1 MNKRRYFVALLWHWT
16 LPFMFGVITAA
27 VVLMWQ
33 LVGVFPEIEQAFE
46 QAISAHC
53 EVNDK

>member
-27 VVLMWQ
+27 VLLMWQ

-53 EVNDK
+53 EVND